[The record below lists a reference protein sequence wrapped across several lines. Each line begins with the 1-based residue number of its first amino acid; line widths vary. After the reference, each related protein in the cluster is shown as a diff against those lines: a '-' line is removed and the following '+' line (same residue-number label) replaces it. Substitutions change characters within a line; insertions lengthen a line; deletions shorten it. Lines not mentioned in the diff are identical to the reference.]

1 MFRSTAQGGYSTA
14 VSRHPDRV
22 LARKRPAEVQAQF
35 ASRATTV
42 QSQEGLVHARPTDA
56 ILTGADGG
64 QWVVPREHFAEKY
77 RAVPPTVEGVDGRYV
92 SLPYSVMAVLMSGEF
107 EVLLADGIS
116 HLHGRAGD
124 WLVDYGDGSFGIVS
138 EDIFRTTYEI
148 VG

>member
-22 LARKRPAEVQAQF
+22 SARKRPVEVQVQF
-35 ASRATTV
+35 VSRATTL
-42 QSQEGLVHARPTDA
+42 QSREGLVHARPSDA
-56 ILTGADGG
+56 ILTGTGGG
-64 QWVVPREHFAEKY
+64 QWVVPHEHFAEKY
-77 RAVPPTVEGVDGRYV
+77 RAVPPTAEGVDGVYV
-92 SLPYSVMAVLMSGEF
+92 SLPYSVMGVQMSGEF

-116 HLHGRAGD
+116 RLNGQPGD

-138 EDIFRTTYEI
+138 EEIFRTTYEI